1 MVILMLVVL
10 SLTVVTGLLSG
21 EKGGPSGLLLSGIA
35 RPGSEGLGDVHEVLA
50 NLIVVLV
57 VVHVCGV
64 LVDWWLTGG
73 NVVSAMISG
82 RKHFDETSASAEKP
96 TASTWRIIF
105 AASKAAIVGAVL
117 VTNTDFAAL

>member
-35 RPGSEGLGDVHEVLA
+35 TPGSKGLGDVHEVA

-64 LVDWWLTGG
+64 LVDWWLTGE